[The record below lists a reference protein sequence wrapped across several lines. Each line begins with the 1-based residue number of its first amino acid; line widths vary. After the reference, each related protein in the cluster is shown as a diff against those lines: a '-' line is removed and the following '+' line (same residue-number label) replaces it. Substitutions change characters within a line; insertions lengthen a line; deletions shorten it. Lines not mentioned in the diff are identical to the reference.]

1 MNYVLENGKTV
12 NIPDKEIDTLV
23 EKLDISISEAIEC
36 WLEDNDLVELDEESQ
51 ALQDKA
57 KNVKVDH
64 GVAYKKGEKKAP
76 KPKVV
81 TDTKK
86 LLFQTIWEVVHQEYG
101 DGAVIRTD
109 NKYIDVKSGGYSY
122 TINLVEHR
130 KPKK

>member
-1 MNYVLENGKTV
+1 MQYKLEDGKTI
-12 NIPDKEIDTLV
+12 NIPDEEIDKLV
-23 EKLDISISEAIEC
+23 DKLDISIAEAIEC
-36 WLEDNDLVELDEESQ
+36 WLEDNDKIELSEETKELTQ
-51 ALQDKA
+51 KA
-57 KNVKVDH
+57 KENKVNH
-64 GVAYKKGEKKAP
+64 GVAYKKADKKEP

-86 LLFQTIWEVVHQEYG
+86 LLFQTIWEIVHQEYG

-109 NKYIDVKSGGYSY
+109 NKYIDVESGGYSY